1 MRKLST
7 VGLCAIILLSGAAV
21 PAIAGGASHGG
32 GHSAASSSTTST
44 GHGVPNGY
52 STIAPPRR
60 GDIASQESVLTNSY
74 LRG

>member
-7 VGLCAIILLSGAAV
+7 IGLCAMLLLGGAVV

-32 GHSAASSSTTST
+32 GHAAASSSTTST

-52 STIAPPRR
+52 VYDRTAPPGGHRCQP
-60 GDIASQESVLTNSY
+60 GVCFN
-74 LRG
+74 